1 MKKPMLQMIEDLI
14 DFLPEKDIP
23 IAKRLL
29 KERKLEDLVDLIS
42 SALFK
47 VEKVL
52 SGKSKGNEQYDK
64 YFDENSENL
73 MGLQKL
79 YSEASMYSELVNGD
93 IVDPDDDD
101 DYGIVVNDLN
111 PDSVRRTPYGDV

>member
-64 YFDENSENL
+64 YFDKNSENL

-101 DYGIVVNDLN
+101 DYSIVVNDLN
-111 PDSVRRTPYGDV
+111 PDSFCEEDAIW

>member
-1 MKKPMLQMIEDLI
+1 MKKPMLQTIEDLI

-47 VEKVL
+47 VEKAPATTDFAGGIKITMAVTTG
-52 SGKSKGNEQYDK
+52 SPWVQVWFDKS
-64 YFDENSENL
+64 
-73 MGLQKL
+73 
-79 YSEASMYSELVNGD
+79 
-93 IVDPDDDD
+93 
-101 DYGIVVNDLN
+101 
-111 PDSVRRTPYGDV
+111 

>member
-1 MKKPMLQMIEDLI
+1 M
-14 DFLPEKDIP
+14 PEKDVP

-29 KERKLEDLVDLIS
+29 KERKLDDLVDLIS

-47 VEKVL
+47 VERVL
-52 SGKSKGNEQYDK
+52 NGHSKSSEQYEK

-73 MGLQKL
+73 LGLQEL
-79 YSEASMYSELVNGD
+79 YSEASMYSELVNGA
-93 IVDPDDDD
+93 IVDPEDDD

-111 PDSVRRTPYGDV
+111 PDSFCEEDAIW

>member
-1 MKKPMLQMIEDLI
+1 MKKPMLQTIEDLI

-47 VEKVL
+47 VEKVQTKTFFQFL
-52 SGKSKGNEQYDK
+52 I
-64 YFDENSENL
+64 F
-73 MGLQKL
+73 
-79 YSEASMYSELVNGD
+79 
-93 IVDPDDDD
+93 
-101 DYGIVVNDLN
+101 
-111 PDSVRRTPYGDV
+111 